1 VVNAKTKRKAV
12 VNSEMKT
19 KTAVDACSPMARE
32 IINIKKVVNAFSL
45 PLSPPVVNEKY
56 WT

>member
-32 IINIKKVVNAFSL
+32 KNQYKKSGKRVLLASL
-45 PLSPPVVNEKY
+45 PSCGK
-56 WT
+56 